1 MLRQIKVLARLS
13 LTNLL
18 GWNVLRN
25 TKDPKAKRKALF
37 MLGVYVFLI
46 VMAAMY
52 MGGMAYGLV
61 TLGAGTAAPAYL
73 IAVSSLLVFFLGTF
87 TAGGSLF
94 ARNGYEILCSLPVSR
109 WAIVASRFVRL
120 YVENLALSWVIL
132 LPGLSVWFWCVR
144 PGGAVYLACLP
155 VLLAAPMV
163 PVAAA
168 SLFGAVVTGISSRMK
183 HKSLVEAVFSILLVF
198 GVFWLTSGAA
208 EMEGDL
214 TPEMLA
220 QMADKIQPLLGSV
233 YPPAVWLGAAVARG
247 DVLRAWLWSGA
258 SLGVLLTVAAAIGWG
273 FHGICRRLFSSSARH
288 DYRLGRLQSS
298 RLWWSLCRREFRRY
312 FASGVY
318 VTNTIIGPIMAAALA
333 VGVMVAGADG
343 IRDMFPLPVDI
354 TRVIPVLLAGIF
366 CMMTT
371 ASVSVSMEGK
381 NFWIVKSLPLTT
393 KMILDAKI
401 LMNLLLML
409 PFYLVSL
416 VCLLIGLKPGM
427 VDGLFLAAIP
437 AVFMVFSCVYGVAVN
452 LRMPVLEWESEVS
465 VVKQSGS
472 AMLGGMGG
480 FLIAIACVVLLL
492 LAPESYADML
502 RLGICVV
509 LAVAT
514 MLLYRSN
521 NRKALQEL

>member
-1 MLRQIKVLARLS
+1 MLRQIKILARLS

-18 GWNVLRN
+18 GWNVLKN
-25 TKDPKAKRKALF
+25 TKDPKGKRKAYF
-37 MLGVYVFLI
+37 MLGIYGLLI

-52 MGGMAYGLV
+52 MGGTAYGLV
-61 TLGAGTAAPAYL
+61 MLGAGAAVPAYL
-73 IAVSSLLVFFLGTF
+73 IAFSSLLVFFLGTF
-87 TAGGSLF
+87 SAGGSLF
-94 ARNGYEILCSLPVSR
+94 AKNGYEILCSLPVSR

-144 PGGAVYLACLP
+144 PGGAVYLACVP

-168 SLFGAVVTGISSRMK
+168 ALFGALVTGISSRMK
-183 HKSLVEAVFSILLVF
+183 HKSLVEAFFSIALVF
-198 GVFWLTSGAA
+198 GVFGLTSGTA

-258 SLGVLLTVAAAIGWG
+258 SLGVLLTVAAAVGWG
-273 FHGICRRLFSSSARH
+273 FHSICRRLFSTSARH
-288 DYRLGRLQSS
+288 DYRLGRLQRN

-333 VGVMVAGADG
+333 VGVLAVGADG
-343 IRDMFPLPVDI
+343 IRNMFALPVDI
-354 TRVIPVLLAGIF
+354 TPAIPVLLAGIL
-366 CMMTT
+366 CMMSP
-371 ASVSVSMEGK
+371 AAVSVSMEGK

-409 PFYLVSL
+409 PFYLVSI
-416 VCLLIGLKPGM
+416 VCLLIGLKPGFA
-427 VDGLFLAAIP
+427 DGLFLAAIP
-437 AVFMVFSCVYGVAVN
+437 AVFMVFSSVWGVAVN

-472 AMLGGMGG
+472 ALLGGMGG
-480 FLIAIACVVLLL
+480 FLIAIVCVALLL
-492 LAPESYADML
+492 LTPESYADAL
-502 RLGICVV
+502 RLGICVALSGV
-509 LAVAT
+509 TV
-514 MLLYRSN
+514 LLYRSN
-521 NRKALQEL
+521 NRKELKAL